1 MDKLNQ
7 SSCTGIFKR
16 AWASIGYVH
25 RMARQ
30 SRKQRPA
37 FAMIAVTRHCKRL
50 CKHCYEYNNSMP
62 IMSDEIH
69 RGVINKLCEIG
80 VVSVFYYGGEPASH
94 PSIVSFIKYAK
105 ECQMHVTMCSDI
117 SSSSKDHLLEIL
129 QAGTDVVSFS
139 VDSVEEGGRDIGV
152 IKENLKFFQD
162 LRMQGLNF
170 GLNCAITVHKG
181 NLQEVR
187 DIVMLVESYG
197 KISFSIQP
205 AQYPV
210 PYHQTIKKSKLI
222 LTLSDVLEVRRLMK
236 WLEKSRGF
244 FVTPRDYL
252 QNFHKFLEGRHR
264 WDCGAQR
271 DMLFIDCD
279 GSLRV
284 CSYFIEQDPPL
295 PLIPLKMTY
304 RDLTPNHW
312 ENVKSLMECN
322 WKHCNTQCYTQ
333 AYYCSRYYGKHYL
346 AALWY
351 LLKSRV

>member
-1 MDKLNQ
+1 MKNFAL
-7 SSCTGIFKR
+7 SYIGIFKR
-16 AWASIGYVH
+16 ALASIGYVY
-25 RMARQ
+25 RIARQ

-37 FAMIAVTRHCKRL
+37 FAMIAVTRHCKQL

-62 IMSDEIH
+62 IMTDELH
-69 RGVINKLCEIG
+69 REVINKLREIG

-94 PSIVSFIKYAK
+94 PSIVPFVKYAK
-105 ECQMHVTMCSDI
+105 ECQMHITICTDI
-117 SSSSKDHLLEIL
+117 SSSSKEHLLKIL
-129 QAGTDVVSFS
+129 QAGADVISFS
-139 VDSVEEGGRDIGV
+139 VDSAKENGRDISV
-152 IKENLKFFQD
+152 IKENLKFLQD
-162 LRMQGLNF
+162 LRRQGLSF
-170 GLNCAITVHKG
+170 GLNCAITVYKG
-181 NLQEVR
+181 NLHEVW
-187 DIVMLVESYG
+187 DIVKLVKSYG

-210 PYHQTIKKSKLI
+210 PYPQTIKKSKLM
-222 LTLSDVLEVRRLMK
+222 LTLSDVSEVRGTIGR
-236 WLEKSRGF
+236 LEKSSGF

-252 QNFHKFLEGRHR
+252 RNFYKFLEGRHR

-304 RDLTPNHW
+304 RDLTSNHW
-312 ENVKSLMECN
+312 EKCKSLLERN
-322 WKHCNTQCYTQ
+322 WEHCNTECYTQ
-333 AYYCSRYYGKHYL
+333 AYYCSRYYGKHCF

-351 LLKSRV
+351 LLRSLV